1 VDCEY
6 NRYGKKI
13 KELEQIHECD
23 PERKTDRIYPDI
35 VIHKRMSE
43 DRNNIAVIEIKPK
56 ADIEDC
62 DRMKLELMTRRG
74 DEDKYKYKFGLFL
87 GFEPS
92 RCKWILFVGGER
104 NSEGRIEGK
113 A

>member
-1 VDCEY
+1 M
-6 NRYGKKI
+6 R
-13 KELEQIHECD
+13 

-35 VIHKRMSE
+35 VIHERMSE

-56 ADIEDC
+56 PDIEDC
-62 DRMKLELMTRRG
+62 DRMKLELMTRKG
-74 DEDKYKYKFGLFL
+74 DEDKYKYEFGLFL

-92 RCKWILFVGGER
+92 GCTWILFVGGER
-104 NSEGRIEGK
+104 NSDGRIEAK